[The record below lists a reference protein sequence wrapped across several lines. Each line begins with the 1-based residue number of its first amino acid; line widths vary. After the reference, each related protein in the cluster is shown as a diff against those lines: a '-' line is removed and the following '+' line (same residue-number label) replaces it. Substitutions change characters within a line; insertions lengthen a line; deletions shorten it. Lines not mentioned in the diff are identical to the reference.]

1 MGERGDLSS
10 DDCGLNP
17 ELGITSAAGD
27 MLEAAGKFDRQ
38 Q

>member
-17 ELGITSAAGD
+17 ELGTMSAAGD
-27 MLEAAGKFDRQ
+27 MFGAAGKFDRQ